1 MTISDLTL
9 CDITTV
15 VENII
20 RDYERPVS
28 FDDVDKVL
36 ETFYNIWDDTNDHY
50 GVKGILFG
58 LDKTEAYFYNS
69 LLHSLVM
76 VIVHKSMF
84 SVERY
89 SMDTEKNY
97 SVDLELPY

>member
-1 MTISDLTL
+1 MTICDLTL

-20 RDYERPVS
+20 KDYERPVS
-28 FDDVDKVL
+28 YDDVDKVL

-69 LLHSLVM
+69 ILHSM
-76 VIVHKSMF
+76 VIIIVHRFITGTIETLRIRKF
-84 SVERY
+84 R
-89 SMDTEKNY
+89 TI
-97 SVDLELPY
+97 